1 MIAVREL
8 VKHIS
13 LNKSLSLVGIS
24 KTRWYYSKSPR
35 TIPTDPVVTDIIQKI
50 GVQRPTYGTRR
61 MAAQV
66 SRELNIPVNRKK
78 IQRIFHK
85 LGWIEPAKTKKEIMK
100 SSRVLFQPSAPN
112 QLW

>member
-1 MIAVREL
+1 MIVVREL

-50 GVQRPTYGTRR
+50 GV
-61 MAAQV
+61 
-66 SRELNIPVNRKK
+66 
-78 IQRIFHK
+78 
-85 LGWIEPAKTKKEIMK
+85 
-100 SSRVLFQPSAPN
+100 
-112 QLW
+112 